1 MHPSSFFLAS
11 EVFFFSDLFGLCRI
25 PLMPMLSLKGVRL
38 SKLVSAEPWVG
49 GGYGPIFD
57 DGGDSRDAHQG
68 LNQPFPTHIKKK
80 KNSKRFSLE
89 TMPQFPPH
97 RHHVPPIKF
106 QTHSPPISPFLPW
119 SIQNKN
125 IPLRPLAK
133 GHTWSLFFFSGGQE
147 EIPHTP
153 EIWSLSRQAT
163 ARLVLAPAL
172 ASTAARGPTHRLR
185 TNGIGYP

>member
-1 MHPSSFFLAS
+1 
-11 EVFFFSDLFGLCRI
+11 
-25 PLMPMLSLKGVRL
+25 MPMLSLEGVRL
-38 SKLVSAEPWVG
+38 SKSVSAEPEEG

-68 LNQPFPTHIKKK
+68 LNQPFPTHTKKKKKK
-80 KNSKRFSLE
+80 KNSKRFSPE

-97 RHHVPPIKF
+97 RHHVPPVKF

-119 SIQNKN
+119 SKQNKN
-125 IPLRPLAK
+125 TPLRPLAK
-133 GHTWSLFFFSGGQE
+133 GHTWYPFFSFGRQE

-153 EIWSLSRQAT
+153 EIWSLSRSSRQAA